1 MSVKFKFLSI
11 LEYSFFCCFLFTN
24 LIGCAPKLQEVKPVQ
39 QETKYHVSEE
49 PQIEHAG
56 SLFRETGLLS
66 ELFINPKA
74 RRVGDIV
81 TIKIV
86 ESSKASNKADTST
99 GRSSS
104 ISAGIDNF
112 FGLETDYSTTD
123 PFFNPFGKVKADF
136 ETAFDGKG
144 TTSRSG
150 DLTAFITARITE
162 VYPNGN
168 FQIAGSRE
176 ITVNNER
183 QFITLSG
190 IIRSRDI
197 SPDNVVLSTY
207 ISDARIAYSGAG
219 IIDDRQRPG
228 WMMRILNTVWPF

>member
-1 MSVKFKFLSI
+1 MTGRLKFALFLNYGCFSC
-11 LEYSFFCCFLFTN
+11 FFLAN
-24 LIGCAPKLQEVKPVQ
+24 LIGCAPRLQEIKPAQ
-39 QETKYHVSEE
+39 QETTYQVKEE
-49 PQIEHAG
+49 PQIQHEG
-56 SLFRETGLLS
+56 SLFQETGLLS

-74 RRVGDIV
+74 RRAGDIV

-86 ESSKASNKADTST
+86 ESSKASNKADTNT

-104 ISAGIDNF
+104 ISAGIDSF
-112 FGLETDYSTTD
+112 FGLETKYASTD

-136 ETAFDGKG
+136 ETEFDGKG
-144 TTSRSG
+144 ATSRSG
-150 DLTAFITARITE
+150 DLNAFITARITE

-168 FQIAGSRE
+168 FQIVGSRE

-228 WMMRILNTVWPF
+228 WMTRVLNTIWPF

>member
-1 MSVKFKFLSI
+1 MSGKFKFLSI

-24 LIGCAPKLQEVKPVQ
+24 LIGCAPKLQEVKPLQ

-49 PQIEHAG
+49 PQIEHEG

>member
-1 MSVKFKFLSI
+1 MSGKFKFLSI
-11 LEYSFFCCFLFTN
+11 LEYNFFCCFLFTN
-24 LIGCAPKLQEVKPVQ
+24 LIGCAPKLQEIKPVQ
-39 QETKYHVSEE
+39 QETRYHVREE
-49 PQIEHAG
+49 PRIEHEG
-56 SLFRETGLLS
+56 SLFQETGLLS

-112 FGLETDYSTTD
+112 FGLETDYSATD
-123 PFFNPFGKVKADF
+123 PFFNPFGKVKAGF

-219 IIDDRQRPG
+219 IVDDRQRPG

>member
-1 MSVKFKFLSI
+1 MFRKHKFPSTFECTCLS
-11 LEYSFFCCFLFTN
+11 CFLFVN
-24 LIGCAPKLQEVKPVQ
+24 LFGCATKIQEVRPIQ
-39 QETKYHVSEE
+39 QEAKYHTSEK
-49 PQIEHAG
+49 PQIIHEG
-56 SLFRETGLLS
+56 SLFQENGLLS

-74 RRVGDIV
+74 RRVGDVV

-99 GRSSS
+99 GRTSS
-104 ISAGIDNF
+104 ISAGIDSF
-112 FGLETDYSTTD
+112 FGLENDYSPTD
-123 PFFNPFGKVKADF
+123 SFFNPFGKVKADF
-136 ETAFDGKG
+136 GSAFDGKG
-144 TTSRSG
+144 STSRSG
-150 DLTAFITARITE
+150 DLTAFVTARVTE

-168 FQIAGSRE
+168 LQIAGSRE
-176 ITVNNER
+176 ITINNER

-190 IIRSRDI
+190 VIRPRDV

-219 IIDDRQRPG
+219 VIDDRQRPG

>member
-1 MSVKFKFLSI
+1 MPGRLTFAACVK
-11 LEYSFFCCFLFTN
+11 YGFFSCLFFVHA
-24 LIGCAPKLQEVKPVQ
+24 IGCAPKLQEVKPVR
-39 QETKYHVSEE
+39 QETTYPAREE
-49 PQIEHAG
+49 PQMEHEG
-56 SLFRETGLLS
+56 SLYQEAGLLS

-86 ESSKASNKADTST
+86 ESSKASNSADTTT

-104 ISAGIDNF
+104 ITAGIDNF
-112 FGLETDYSTTD
+112 FGLETDYAATD

-136 ETAFDGKG
+136 ETEFDGKG
-144 TTSRSG
+144 ATSRSG

-168 FQIAGSRE
+168 FQIEGSRE

-219 IIDDRQRPG
+219 IVDDRQRPG
-228 WMMRILNTVWPF
+228 WMTRILNTVWPF

>member
-1 MSVKFKFLSI
+1 MSSKFKFLSI
-11 LEYSFFCCFLFTN
+11 LEYSCFSCFLFAN
-24 LIGCAPKLQEVKPVQ
+24 LIGCAPKLQEVKPLQ

-49 PQIEHAG
+49 PQIESEG
-56 SLFRETGLLS
+56 SLFQDSGLLS

-112 FGLETDYSTTD
+112 FGLETNYSTTD

-136 ETAFDGKG
+136 QTAFDGKG